1 MSSMA
6 AVAESLTIRRD
17 RRASIWIPWL
27 VAWLGAS
34 VIGVANGIVRRALY
48 EDRIGGGAAHYVSTA
63 ALLVLLAGYMHLLAR
78 RWPIA
83 TRSSALLIGSAWA
96 AMTVGFE
103 FGLGRIVVG
112 DSWAKL
118 FEQYEFWHGKV
129 WILVPIWIA
138 IGPALMR
145 GADGHHRRT

>member
-1 MSSMA
+1 M
-6 AVAESLTIRRD
+6 
-17 RRASIWIPWL
+17 PWL

-48 EDRIGGGAAHYVSTA
+48 EDRVGFSAAHYVSTA

-78 RWPIA
+78 RWPLA
-83 TRSSALLIGSAWA
+83 TRRTALLIGSAWA

-103 FGLGRIVVG
+103 FGLGRLVAG

-145 GADGHHRRT
+145 GAAGHHRRA